1 MVYIK
6 DYGIYD
12 ADDYDDHEW
21 PFACNILD
29 WRGFDQRCT
38 GYAGKIHIILGYGCI
53 FLVCNAG
60 CHVVHDAGYDIY
72 YVAAKRIL
80 EVLDTEPSIEDG
92 TRDTFP
98 VMKDGEVEFK
108 DVSFK
113 YPDAE
118 EYVLEHI
125 SFSAK
130 KGETIAFIGATG
142 CGKRTAINLIHT
154 LLPDSAVL

>member
-1 MVYIK
+1 M
-6 DYGIYD
+6 
-12 ADDYDDHEW
+12 
-21 PFACNILD
+21 
-29 WRGFDQRCT
+29 
-38 GYAGKIHIILGYGCI
+38 
-53 FLVCNAG
+53 
-60 CHVVHDAGYDIY
+60 
-72 YVAAKRIL
+72 

-130 KGETIAFIGATG
+130 KGETIAFYR
-142 CGKRTAINLIHT
+142 CNRMWQEYCYQS
-154 LLPDSAVL
+154 DSAVL